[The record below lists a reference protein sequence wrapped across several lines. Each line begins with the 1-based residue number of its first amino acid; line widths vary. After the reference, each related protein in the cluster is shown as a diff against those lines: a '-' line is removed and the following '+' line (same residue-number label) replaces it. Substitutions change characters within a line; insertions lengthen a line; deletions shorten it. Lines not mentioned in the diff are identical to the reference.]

1 MCQVDLM
8 NAMQNNEL
16 WTINSKQSLDGFI
29 KYITELYESKH
40 YLTVKWT
47 VGKQR
52 TNTQN
57 NALQVY
63 CRELANAL
71 NDAGLDMK
79 KTLKAEVDIPWTQD
93 LVREHLWKPIQEYVI
108 GKRSTTEA
116 NTFQYSEV
124 YDVLNRNM
132 AEKFGVSV
140 PFPSRGQDDDT
151 GNIQA
156 DSRTSG

>member
-1 MCQVDLM
+1 M
-8 NAMQNNEL
+8 ESGEF
-16 WTINSKQSLDGFI
+16 WTINSKFAL
-29 KYITELYESKH
+29 ESCQKHLEKLFEEKH
-40 YLTVKWT
+40 YLTVRYT
-47 VGKQR
+47 IGKQR
-52 TNTQN
+52 TSTQN
-57 NALQVY
+57 SAMQVY

>member
-1 MCQVDLM
+1 MK
-8 NAMQNNEL
+8 NEN
-16 WTINSKQSLDGFI
+16 WVINSQSSLQDFI
-29 KYITELYESKH
+29 EQITRLYDQKHYITMR
-40 YLTVKWT
+40 WT

-63 CRELANAL
+63 CRELATAL

-79 KTLKAEVDIPWTQD
+79 KTLKAEIEIPWTQD

-140 PFPSRGQDDDT
+140 PFPSRGDSDDI

-156 DSRTSG
+156 SSGTR

>member
-1 MCQVDLM
+1 
-8 NAMQNNEL
+8 MQSNEP
-16 WTINSKQSLDGFI
+16 WTINSKESLNEFI
-29 KYITELYESKH
+29 EHVTEVYSLKH
-40 YLTVKWT
+40 YVTVNLTI
-47 VGKQR
+47 GKKR

-63 CRELANAL
+63 CRELATAL

-79 KTLKAEVDIPWTQD
+79 RTLKAEVEIPWTQD

-140 PFPSRGQDDDT
+140 PFPSRGQDDDS

>member
-1 MCQVDLM
+1 MES
-8 NAMQNNEL
+8 NEFF
-16 WTINSKQSLDGFI
+16 TINSRFSL
-29 KYITELYESKH
+29 ESCQKH
-40 YLTVKWT
+40 LEKLFEEKKYLTVRYT
-47 VGKQR
+47 IGKQR

-132 AEKFGVSV
+132 AEKFGVSI
-140 PFPSRGQDDDT
+140 PFPSRGQEDDT
-151 GNIQA
+151 GNLQA
-156 DSRTSG
+156 NSRTSG